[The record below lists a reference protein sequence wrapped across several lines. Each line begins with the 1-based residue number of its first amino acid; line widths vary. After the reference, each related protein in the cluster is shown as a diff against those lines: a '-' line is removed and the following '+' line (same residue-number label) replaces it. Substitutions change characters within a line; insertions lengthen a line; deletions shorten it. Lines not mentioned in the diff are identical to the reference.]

1 MANRRHVHAD
11 LVSAAGLDTDIHQR
25 ELAKW
30 RGYALAN
37 FIMSNRRATSA
48 AAGGHAN
55 APHHIAADLGIDGA
69 AVFSRP
75 AMHQRHV
82 TLLHLAPRE
91 LLAQLAM
98 GHVVLG
104 DDDQPAGVLVETVHD
119 SGAQLAAYI
128 RP

>member
-11 LVSAAGLDTDIHQR
+11 LISAPGLDTDIHQR

-37 FIMSNRRATSA
+37 FIMSNRCAASA

-55 APHHIAADLGIDGA
+55 TPHHVAADLGIDGA
-69 AVFSRP
+69 AVFCGP

-82 TLLHLAPRE
+82 TLLDLAPRE
-91 LLAQLAM
+91 LLAQLAV

-104 DDDQPAGVLVETVHD
+104 DEIGRASCRERVEVSLVAL
-119 SGAQLAAYI
+119 S
-128 RP
+128 P